1 MSSSKIKHKLPLEIL
16 EELATNQKPTIV
28 MSEGSEPRIITGAAA
43 AFDTGMCQIVLLGIE
58 IIIKTECK
66 ICIVSYTLLVF
77 IKLFNNLNCIHNTW
91 SFTIIRWSY

>member
-1 MSSSKIKHKLPLEIL
+1 MSSSRMKHKLPLELL

-43 AFDTGMCQIVLLGIE
+43 AFDTGMCHIVLLGNE

-66 ICIVSYTLLVF
+66 KLGMELPSGIKIIDPEKSDLLVELE
-77 IKLFNNLNCIHNTW
+77 KEYLNL
-91 SFTIIRWSY
+91 R